1 MEQSNPNLIV
11 KANSL
16 VNSRYELSLTECR
29 IIEMAIAQIEIEDTE
44 LREYEINLRELMQY
58 TQTHSENF
66 FKLIKEASRRLVG
79 RTLDI
84 PKPEHGK
91 DGFVI
96 IPLVSRVEYVSNAG
110 ILRISFDRD
119 LKPFLLQ
126 LKENFTQYERM
137 YILQLGSIYAARLY
151 QYLKQMPFLP
161 TKEYEVE
168 ALKKRLCL
176 EEKYRNYND
185 FKKFVV
191 LIAQR
196 EINSKTDITFEFEE
210 IKQQKKIVALRF
222 HIKMQE
228 NLKALQIPPLP
239 SDSQLPKLAEAFE
252 FRREEDQPLHVDIAA
267 LFSDLGI
274 IATETEMRS
283 YVTKF
288 SEQTLLD
295 ALCYTKEQY
304 RNSVIKNPF
313 SYLYKAMEGDYGRG
327 MYQKQ
332 QADKLEKELANAQK
346 RQAQEEHSLLEHLF
360 KSSDFSTYKRD
371 YFKHYYTLLD
381 EGQLAQHKIDFEKF
395 IKTFPRFKSDYYTPE
410 EQLMPEKFVYWIG
423 AKSFKDE
430 QLFINWIA
438 QTKSWQIAKKDE
450 KWLKL
455 QLMTV

>member
-11 KANSL
+11 KANNL

-29 IIEMAIAQIEIEDTE
+29 IIEMAIAQIEIDDTE

-210 IKQQKKIVALRF
+210 IKQQKKVIALRF

-252 FRREEDQPLHVDIAA
+252 FRREEDLPLHVDIVA

-274 IATETEMRS
+274 SVSETDMRS

-288 SEQTLLD
+288 GEQIVLD

-304 RNSVIKNPF
+304 RSSVIKNPF
-313 SYLYKAMEGDYGRG
+313 SYLHKAIEGNYGKG

-332 QADKLEKELANAQK
+332 QAQKLEKETINAQK
-346 RQAQEEHSLLEHLF
+346 KQLQEEHALLEQLF
-360 KSSDFSTYKRD
+360 KSNDFGTYKKN

-381 EGQLAQHKIDFEKF
+381 EEQLAQHKIDFEKF

-410 EQLMPEKFVYWIG
+410 EQLMPEKFVHWIG

-438 QTKSWQIAKKDE
+438 QTKKWQIAKKDE

-455 QLMTV
+455 QLTTA

>member
-313 SYLYKAMEGDYGRG
+313 SYLYKAMEGNYGRG

-332 QADKLEKELANAQK
+332 QAEKLEKELANAQK
-346 RQAQEEHSLLEHLF
+346 RQVQEEHSLLEQLF

-371 YFKHYYTLLD
+371 YFKYYYTLLD
-381 EGQLAQHKIDFEKF
+381 EEQLAQHKIDFEKF
-395 IKTFPRFKSDYYTPE
+395 IKTFPRFKSDYYTPD